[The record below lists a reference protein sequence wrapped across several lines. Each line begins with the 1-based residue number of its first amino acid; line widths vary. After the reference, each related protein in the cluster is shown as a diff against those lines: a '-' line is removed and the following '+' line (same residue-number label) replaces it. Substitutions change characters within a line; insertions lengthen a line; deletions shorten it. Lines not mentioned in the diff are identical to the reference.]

1 MDVLRHIHWTQSYY
15 KYIDC
20 RTSAMDTFPHVDDG
34 LDGLGT
40 AGMEASGGHVELV

>member
-1 MDVLRHIHWTQSYY
+1 
-15 KYIDC
+15 
-20 RTSAMDTFPHVDDG
+20 MDTFPHVDDG